1 MMEKLSF
8 TNSKGDKLVGILE
21 NPMGKTTTP
30 MVIICHGHS
39 SSKDRPHYVNI
50 AKSLS
55 RKGIASFRFDFY
67 GHGESEGEFANA
79 TPSELMDD
87 VLQAIKFTRSLGF
100 IKIGLVGSSFG
111 GLACILAAAEEP
123 DIFALAL
130 KSPVSNYADLF
141 NTDRFKVKRKEWQ
154 ERGWLPY
161 DEDPEHL
168 KLNYIFYTD
177 AVARD
182 GYAVASK
189 ITTPTLIVHGD
200 QDIDVPIGQSQKLVT
215 LIPRCKL
222 KVIHGS
228 DHKYTQETHAQEM
241 VKAITDFIVQYA

>member
-1 MMEKLSF
+1 MMEKLTF
-8 TNSKGDKLVGILE
+8 TNSMGDKLVGILE
-21 NPMGKTTTP
+21 NPTGKTTSP
-30 MVIICHGHS
+30 VVIICHGHS
-39 SSKDRPHYVNI
+39 SNKDRSHYINI
-50 AKSLS
+50 AKSLNQ
-55 RKGIASFRFDFY
+55 KGIASFRFDFY

-79 TPSELMDD
+79 TPSEVMDD
-87 VLQAIKFTRSLGF
+87 VLQAIRFMRDKGF
-100 IKIGLVGSSFG
+100 PKIGLVGSSFG
-111 GLACILAAAEEP
+111 GLACILTAAEEP

-154 ERGWLPY
+154 KRGWLPY

-168 KLNYIFYTD
+168 RLNYIFYTD

-182 GYAVASK
+182 GYAVAPK
-189 ITTPTLIVHGD
+189 ITAPTLIVHGD
-200 QDIDVPIGQSQKLVT
+200 LDKDVPITQSQKLVT
-215 LIPRCKL
+215 LIPHCQL